1 MSTENFRMPTDNF
14 SDLELELTD
23 LLQEFADVVEELREP
38 SQSVPYAY
46 ERLLSEAKRRTGLR
60 DDGSVVSDSGVED
73 NSDCSS
79 EVSLGNSWNTSE
91 EELHTAGITVTP
103 KARMGDT
110 GDLQRFIDSL
120 DRELAGEHEG
130 VSLQQENMNVSLF
143 NRRT

>member
-1 MSTENFRMPTDNF
+1 MSTENF

-38 SQSVPYAY
+38 SQSVPYEY
-46 ERLLSEAKRRTGLR
+46 ELLLSEAKRRTGLG

-79 EVSLGNSWNTSE
+79 ETFLGNSLNASE
-91 EELHTAGITVTP
+91 EEIHTAGITVMP

-120 DRELAGEHEG
+120 DRELAE
-130 VSLQQENMNVSLF
+130 M
-143 NRRT
+143 